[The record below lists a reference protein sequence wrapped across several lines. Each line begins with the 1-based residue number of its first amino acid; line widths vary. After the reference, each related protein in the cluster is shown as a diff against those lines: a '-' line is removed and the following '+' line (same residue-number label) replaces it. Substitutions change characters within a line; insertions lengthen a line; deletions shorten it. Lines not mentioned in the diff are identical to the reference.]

1 MSGKSNPNVRC
12 VTCTAPVNIAVIK
25 YWGKT
30 DETRILPTNPSLS
43 VTLGQDELRAKTS
56 VAASSSF
63 TEDRLW
69 LNGIEQSISSPRI
82 QNVLKEI
89 RRRAHKRKSGD
100 SKNDVVLT
108 QHVHI
113 VSENNFPTAAG
124 LASSAAGYACL
135 VFALGK
141 LFGVHGE
148 ISDIARQGSGSACRS
163 LYGGYVLW
171 KMGSKEDGSD
181 SHAVQVQP
189 ETHWPQ
195 MRSLILV
202 VSDQKKHV
210 GSTEGM
216 QTTVQTSDLMEKR
229 IKLVDKRTAEITKA
243 INERDFPTFAKI
255 TMQESNQLHAVCLD
269 TYPPIFYMTDTSRL
283 IVRLVHAINDISGKV
298 KVAYTFDAGP
308 NACLY
313 LLEEDVPRVLSLVRH
328 FFPPSKDM
336 KDSSF
341 VTGLKLDEIK
351 PLSGDISQI
360 NIPISEGA
368 VKYVIHTNVGPG
380 PQVLTDP
387 KESLFTSEGKP
398 RLTP

>member
-1 MSGKSNPNVRC
+1 MSQKTSSQIRC

-30 DETRILPTNPSLS
+30 DEKRILPTNPSLS

-56 VAASSSF
+56 VAVSSRF
-63 TEDRLW
+63 TEDRMW
-69 LNGIEQSISSPRI
+69 LNGIEQSVNSPRV

-89 RRRAHKRKSGD
+89 RRRAHKRKSGENKD
-100 SKNDVVLT
+100 DLGLAH
-108 QHVHI
+108 HVHI

-135 VFALGK
+135 VYALSK
-141 LFGVHGE
+141 LFEVNGE

-171 KMGSKEDGSD
+171 KMASKDDGSD

-189 ETHWPQ
+189 ESHWPQ
-195 MRSLILV
+195 MRALILV

-216 QTTVQTSDLMEKR
+216 QTTVQTSELMETR
-229 IKLVDKRTAEITKA
+229 FKLVERRTEDIIKA
-243 INERDFPTFAKI
+243 INDRDFPTFAKI

-283 IVRLVHAINDISGKV
+283 IVRLVHAINDILGKV

-328 FFPPSKDM
+328 FFPASKDAGN
-336 KDSSF
+336 SSF
-341 VTGLKLDEIK
+341 VTGLKFDEIE
-351 PLSGDISQI
+351 PSTADTSQI
-360 NIPISEGA
+360 NLPISEGA
-368 VKYVIHTNVGPG
+368 VKYIIHTKVGPG
-380 PQVLTDP
+380 PQVLKDP
-387 KESLFTSEGKP
+387 KESLFTPEGKP
-398 RLTP
+398 KL